1 MDPLRR
7 SSPLRLLL
15 LAWLVLAMASLQGVS
30 LHKHVDHHGHHH
42 EHPHEHPTGLHLAQA
57 PDHQP
62 HHDATEEVEI
72 TGLALPVSQASTKA
86 VDLPSDTDPQALA
99 TRGHTLVRHPDR
111 AVDPVPTGSPLPRE
125 PDRRLSLPRGPP
137 A

>member
-1 MDPLRR
+1 R

-15 LAWLVLAMASLQGVS
+15 LAWLVLALASLQGVS
-30 LHKHVDHHGHHH
+30 LHKHVDHHGHAG
-42 EHPHEHPTGLHLAQA
+42 GLHLAQA

-72 TGLALPVSQASTKA
+72 SGLALPVLQASTKA
-86 VDLPSDTDPQALA
+86 GDPPSDADAEALLP
-99 TRGHTLVRHPDR
+99 RGPILAQRPER
-111 AVDPVPTGSPLPRE
+111 AVDLSPTEALLPRV
-125 PDRRLSLPRGPP
+125 PDRRISLPRGPP

>member
-1 MDPLRR
+1 M
-7 SSPLRLLL
+7 LL

-30 LHKHVDHHGHHH
+30 LHKHVDHHGH
-42 EHPHEHPTGLHLAQA
+42 PGGLHLAQA

-72 TGLALPVSQASTKA
+72 TGVALPVSQTGTEGDEGLGDANA
-86 VDLPSDTDPQALA
+86 QAPAPSAPTLA
-99 TRGHTLVRHPDR
+99 QRPHRA
-111 AVDPVPTGSPLPRE
+111 AVDPWPTDSPLPRT
-125 PDRRLSLPRGPP
+125 PNRRVSLPRGPP

>member
-7 SSPLRLLL
+7 SSTLRLLL

-42 EHPHEHPTGLHLAQA
+42 EHPAGLHLAQA
-57 PDHQP
+57 PDHPP
-62 HHDATEEVEI
+62 HHEATEEVEI

-86 VDLPSDTDPQALA
+86 VDLPSDADPQALA
-99 TRGHTLVRHPDR
+99 TRGPTLVRHPDR
-111 AVDPVPTGSPLPRE
+111 AGDPFPTGSPLPRE
-125 PDRRLSLPRGPP
+125 PDRRVSLPRGPP